1 MTCVALSGSEVAF
14 RLEES
19 VVKTSVLL
27 SGYVVVLCTAVKL
40 SMDKL
45 VKTIEVAELIS
56 VLFNKVVVL
65 NEPDVSVNVDCGVT
79 VVVFS
84 VVLSGYVAFSVQV
97 EFICVVLLL

>member
-1 MTCVALSGSEVAF
+1 MT
-14 RLEES
+14 
-19 VVKTSVLL
+19 TSVLL

-40 SMDKL
+40 SMEEL
-45 VKTIEVAELIS
+45 IKTVEVAELIS

-65 NEPDVSVNVDCGVT
+65 NEPGVSVNVVSGVT

-84 VVLSGYVAFSVQV
+84 VVVFGYVAFSIQV